1 MTDHA
6 TPSSPT
12 RASSDPFM
20 DPAAADISGDADIDF
35 ARDTTLVVGKDA
47 SLTLGTESLIV
58 LDDDFQKDGKT
69 SCCALCRPGSSN
81 TRAIPFYNVLW
92 AETSSTL
99 LIISYAAPISKTA
112 VRPETLT
119 YPLPVESGPAR
130 IWIAKLLDRAYGESQ
145 KRKRAKVL
153 LNPHA
158 GKGSALKWWSR
169 DIEPILRAAHCM
181 LDVHTTTSQGEAV
194 TIAEKL
200 DIEAYDMVVSCSGD
214 GLPHEVFNG
223 LGKRPDARRALAK
236 IAVVQMPCGSGNAMS
251 CNLTGSASPS
261 LAALAT
267 VKGVVTPLDLVSV
280 TQGTTRTLS
289 FLSQAVGIVAE
300 VDLATENIRWM
311 GQARFT
317 YGFLT
322 RLMKKRIYPC
332 DLAVKVAIEDKAAI
346 KEHYRQESER
356 RGALSERRGNRD
368 ENDDDSAASTSAAG
382 EEGLPALRYGTINDK
397 LPSDWEMVPYDTL
410 GNFYCG
416 NMSYMAADANFFP
429 AALPGDGLMDLVCI
443 DGQIARTAAVDLM
456 LAVENNKFFEK
467 PLVNYRK
474 VLGYRI
480 IPREQESGYV
490 SIDGERVPFEPF
502 QAEIHRGL
510 GTVLSSSG
518 WKYEAQ
524 GP

>member
-1 MTDHA
+1 MLRA
-6 TPSSPT
+6 VPARYASPLCAIGT
-12 RASSDPFM
+12 MR
-20 DPAAADISGDADIDF
+20 
-35 ARDTTLVVGKDA
+35 RKTTMN
-47 SLTLGTESLIV
+47 LTAQT
-58 LDDDFQKDGKT
+58 
-69 SCCALCRPGSSN
+69 GSSN
-81 TRAIPFYNVLW
+81 TLAIPFYNVLW
-92 AETSSTL
+92 AESSSTL
-99 LIISYAAPISKTA
+99 ITISYASPISKTA
-112 VRPETLT
+112 VQPHTLT
-119 YPLPVESGPAR
+119 YPLPLDSGPAR

-158 GKGSALKWWSR
+158 GKGSALKWWAR
-169 DIEPILRAAHCM
+169 DIEPILRAAHID

-194 TIAEKL
+194 TIAAEL

-223 LGKRPDARRALAK
+223 LGKRSDARRALAK

-267 VKGVVTPLDLVSV
+267 VKGITTPLDLISI
-280 TQGTTRTLS
+280 TQGSTRTLS
-289 FLSQAVGIVAE
+289 FLSQSVGIVAE

-346 KEHYRQESER
+346 KEHYRRESEK
-356 RGALSERRGNRD
+356 RGTLSERRGNRD
-368 ENDDDSAASTSAAG
+368 ENDDDSAASTSAAS
-382 EEGLPALRYGTINDK
+382 EEGLPALRYGTVNDK

-416 NMSYMAADANFFP
+416 NVRCPPSHRPIFVQGSY
-429 AALPGDGLMDLVCI
+429 
-443 DGQIARTAAVDLM
+443 
-456 LAVENNKFFEK
+456 
-467 PLVNYRK
+467 
-474 VLGYRI
+474 
-480 IPREQESGYV
+480 
-490 SIDGERVPFEPF
+490 
-502 QAEIHRGL
+502 
-510 GTVLSSSG
+510 
-518 WKYEAQ
+518 
-524 GP
+524 